1 MIGTTL
7 PTPTVRRVTT
17 PGCWAPRP
25 SSARWTITTTR
36 CGSGAYSQTPPPP
49 TGTNTTSG
57 RSKVRVETRSS
68 LHQGSE
74 VAGTYSSHQNLT
86 MPKGQPA
93 RHQPRCRADCI
104 GSPAHGP
111 AIAGFVPCSHREP
124 RQPRVGFCRRRQR
137 ASAGI
142 KRDARA
148 PKQARY
154 PTPALTCTG
163 PPVSATGE
171 RRHNEGNGQR
181 PPRHIGEAAG
191 AQDAPETA
199 VLGAGPRQDSKETN
213 AEEVPPSQQA

>member
-1 MIGTTL
+1 MGLQRLAVGLLSHHRLAGQLRPHGAGPGRIRRQHHHRL
-7 PTPTVRRVTT
+7 VRIQHQAEVRCASR
-17 PGCWAPRP
+17 PGEPA
-25 SSARWTITTTR
+25 
-36 CGSGAYSQTPPPP
+36 SGVRGRGDLLQPPEPDH
-49 TGTNTTSG
+49 T
-57 RSKVRVETRSS
+57 
-68 LHQGSE
+68 
-74 VAGTYSSHQNLT
+74 
-86 MPKGQPA
+86 KGQPA
-93 RHQPRCRADCI
+93 RHLGWCRADCI

-154 PTPALTCTG
+154 PTPALTCPG

-181 PPRHIGEAAG
+181 PPRRIGEAAST
-191 AQDAPETA
+191 QDAPETA